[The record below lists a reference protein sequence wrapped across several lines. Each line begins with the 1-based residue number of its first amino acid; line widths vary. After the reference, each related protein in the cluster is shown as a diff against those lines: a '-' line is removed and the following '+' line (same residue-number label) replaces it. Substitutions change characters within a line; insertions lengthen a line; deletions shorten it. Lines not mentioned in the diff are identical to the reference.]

1 LLQLHHTGSRMNA
14 VTLPLEIPHAAARKR
29 RAGAVP
35 ESALPLAPA
44 ADGPVAAPAGT
55 RLDGRIAAS
64 VALLRRAVAEYSPVV
79 YSCSLGVEGVLLVD
93 LICTHIPQ
101 IQILTLDTGRL
112 PEETYYLLERL
123 ERRYGRRV
131 KVLTPDPAEI
141 AALVAKQGINGFFH
155 SLEARKNCCDVR
167 KLAPFRRAIEGNRAW
182 VTGVRRAQS
191 AARAG
196 GLDLAWDEQ
205 YSLYKVSPL
214 LDWSDEDVWAY
225 VRSRDVPYNAL
236 HDRGF
241 PSIGCAP
248 CTRAIQPG
256 ENPRAGRWWWENAG
270 TRECG
275 LQRPVRAVP
284 EGL

>member
-1 LLQLHHTGSRMNA
+1 MSA
-14 VTLPLEIPHAAARKR
+14 VTRGLKLPLASARTR
-29 RAGAVP
+29 RDSAVP
-35 ESALPLAPA
+35 ETAVPF
-44 ADGPVAAPAGT
+44 VAAGDGAAAGPMSAD
-55 RLDGRIAAS
+55 LEARIAGS
-64 VALLRRAVAEYSPVV
+64 VALLRRAVADYSPVV

-93 LICTHIPQ
+93 LICTHVPQ
-101 IQILTLDTGRL
+101 VEILTLDTGRL
-112 PEETYYLLERL
+112 PEETHYLLERL
-123 ERRYGRRV
+123 ERRYGRRITV
-131 KVLTPDPAEI
+131 VTPDPAEI

-155 SLEARKNCCDVR
+155 SLEARKNCCETR
-167 KLAPFRRAIEGNRAW
+167 KLAPFRRAIAGNRAW

-191 AARAG
+191 AARAS

-256 ENPRAGRWWWENAG
+256 EDPRAGRWWWERTE